1 MNPTLA
7 SWLKRFR
14 TYYEGLESRQRR
26 NLQLIAAVGIVTALV
41 LSLVFLNPDYQVV
54 FANLGAKSAGQITQK
69 LQQMKIPYELQGNTI
84 LVPAAQAD
92 QVRIDMAMVG
102 LPASGTVEYSS
113 IFQQGSLLGMTSQ
126 ELNLQVLGVLE
137 QRIGQSIQS
146 INGIENA
153 QVNIVMPQPQTFLD
167 PTTNLGAKASVV
179 LTVGSGM
186 TLAPGQIFGIQE
198 LVAHAVQGLSSQ
210 NVSVV
215 DQNGNALSSS
225 QAAGAGVGLASQL
238 QNELN
243 LRQQLETSL
252 ASQLQASLIKLVG
265 PGNVEVVVDA
275 NVTFNRET
283 QQRHTVSPGPA
294 LSNQTN
300 SQTSAGGGSVGG
312 IAGQATQNPNTPTYG
327 TSGTGNG
334 SSSSSRSTTTN
345 YDNSYTN
352 TATTFDPIQLKGY
365 TVSVMVNSTAV
376 PLTAQLS
383 REIQSY
389 VLTAAGQRATG
400 AAAPSVTVLGIPFAP
415 ATAVGGTSGTFFGS
429 PLAIGAVAALLVV
442 GGGAVVALL
451 VLRRRNRKQ
460 VTDDALDSLSLASL
474 VNMPAEPQD
483 LAVSR
488 QLKELA
494 SRRPEAFASLVR
506 SWLSQE

>member
-7 SWLKRFR
+7 AWLKRLR
-14 TYYEGLESRQRR
+14 AYYEGLESRQRR
-26 NLQLIAAVGIVTALV
+26 NLLLIAAVGIVTALV
-41 LSLVFLNPDYQVV
+41 LSFVFLNPDYQVV

-153 QVNIVMPQPQTFLD
+153 QVNIVQPQPQTFLD
-167 PTTNLGAKASVV
+167 PTANLGAKASVV
-179 LTVGSGM
+179 LTVGPGM
-186 TLAPGQIFGIQE
+186 TLTSGQIFGIQQ
-198 LVAHAVQGLSSQ
+198 LVSHAVQGLSPQ
-210 NVSVV
+210 NVSIV
-215 DQNGNALSSS
+215 DQYGNALSSS
-225 QAAGAGVGLASQL
+225 GTVGANAGLASQL
-238 QNELN
+238 QTEVSLQ
-243 LRQQLETSL
+243 QQLQTSL

-265 PGNVEVVVDA
+265 PGNVEVVVHA

-283 QQRHTVSPGPA
+283 QQKHIVSPGPA
-294 LSNQTN
+294 LSSQTN
-300 SQTSAGGGSVGG
+300 SQTSTGGGTVGG
-312 IAGQATQNPNTPTYG
+312 IAGQTTQNINNPAYG
-327 TSGTGNG
+327 AAGAGNGG
-334 SSSSSRSTTTN
+334 SSSNRSATTN

-376 PLTAQLS
+376 PLTARLS

-415 ATAVGGTSGTFFGS
+415 TAVVAGAAGTFFGS
-429 PLAIGAVAALLVV
+429 PLAIGAIGLLVAA
-442 GGGAVVALL
+442 GGAAAVIL
-451 VLRRRNRKQ
+451 VLRRRSRKQ
-460 VTDDALDSLSLASL
+460 ATDEALDSLSLASL
-474 VNMPAEPQD
+474 VNMPSEPQD
-483 LAVSR
+483 VAVSR

>member
-1 MNPTLA
+1 MNPTFA
-7 SWLKRFR
+7 AWLKRLR

-26 NLQLIAAVGIVTALV
+26 NLLLIAAVGIVTALV

-102 LPASGTVEYSS
+102 LPASGTVEYST

-153 QVNIVMPQPQTFLD
+153 QVNIVMPQSQTFLD
-167 PTTNLGAKASVV
+167 PTANLGAKASVV
-179 LTVGSGM
+179 LTVGPGM
-186 TLAPGQIFGIQE
+186 TLTSGQIFGVQQ
-198 LVAHAVQGLSSQ
+198 LVSHAVQGLSPQ
-210 NVSVV
+210 NVSIV
-215 DQNGNALSSS
+215 DQYGNALSNSGTV
-225 QAAGAGVGLASQL
+225 GASAGLASQL
-238 QNELN
+238 QTELN
-243 LRQQLETSL
+243 LQQQLQTSL
-252 ASQLQASLIKLVG
+252 ASQLQASLVKLVG
-265 PGNVEVVVDA
+265 PGNVQVVVHA

-283 QQRHTVSPGPA
+283 QQKHIVSPGPA
-294 LSNQTN
+294 LS
-300 SQTSAGGGSVGG
+300 SQTSSQSSTGGGTVGG
-312 IAGQATQNPNTPTYG
+312 IAGQATQNANAPTYG
-327 TSGTGNG
+327 TTGAGGG
-334 SSSSSRSTTTN
+334 SSSNRSATTN

-365 TVSVMVNSTAV
+365 TVSVMVNSAAV
-376 PLTAQLS
+376 PLTARLS

-415 ATAVGGTSGTFFGS
+415 VAAIGGATGTFFGS
-429 PLAIGAVAALLVV
+429 PLGIGAIALLLAAGGVAA
-442 GGGAVVALL
+442 AVL

-460 VTDDALDSLSLASL
+460 ATDEALDSLSLASL
-474 VNMPAEPQD
+474 VNMPSEPQD
-483 LAVSR
+483 VAVSR

>member
-7 SWLKRFR
+7 VWLKRLR
-14 TYYEGLESRQRR
+14 SYYEGLESRQRR
-26 NLQLIAAVGIVTALV
+26 NLLIISAVGIVTVLV

-69 LQQMKIPYELQGNTI
+69 LEQMKIPYELQGNTI

-92 QVRIDMAMVG
+92 QVRINMAMAG

-113 IFQQGSLLGMTSQ
+113 IFQQGSMLGMTSQ

-153 QVNIVMPQPQTFLD
+153 QVNIVLPQQQTFLV
-167 PTTNLGAKASVV
+167 PTSDLGAKASVL
-179 LTVGSGM
+179 LTVGAGA
-186 TLAPGQIFGIQE
+186 TLTPGQIFGIQE
-198 LVAHAVQGLSSQ
+198 LVSHAVQGLSSQ

-215 DQNGNALSSS
+215 DQYGNALSSS
-225 QAAGAGVGLASQL
+225 QTGGAGINLASQL

-243 LRQQLETSL
+243 LRQQLETTL
-252 ASQLQASLIKLVG
+252 ASQLKSSLIKLVG
-265 PGNVEVVVDA
+265 PGNVEVVVNA

-283 QQRHTVSPGPA
+283 QQQHTVAPGPA
-294 LSNQTN
+294 LSNQT
-300 SQTSAGGGSVGG
+300 SSSTGTGGGSVGG
-312 IAGQATQNPNTPTYG
+312 IAGQATQNPNAVSYG
-327 TSGTGNG
+327 SAGNGAG
-334 SSSSSRSTTTN
+334 SSSSNRSTTTN

-365 TVSVMVNSTAV
+365 TVSVMVNSNAV
-376 PLTAQLS
+376 PLTPQLS
-383 REIQSY
+383 RQIQSY
-389 VLTAAGQRATG
+389 VLTAAGQQAIGAKATG
-400 AAAPSVTVLGIPFAP
+400 VTVLGIPFA
-415 ATAVGGTSGTFFGS
+415 ATAAVAGATGTFFGS
-429 PLAIGAVAALLVV
+429 PLALGAVALLLA
-442 GGGAVVALL
+442 GGTVAAVLI
-451 VLRRRNRKQ
+451 LRRRKRKQ
-460 VTDDALDSLSLASL
+460 VTDEALDSLSLASL
-474 VNMPAEPQD
+474 VNMPSEPQD
-483 LAVSR
+483 MAVLR